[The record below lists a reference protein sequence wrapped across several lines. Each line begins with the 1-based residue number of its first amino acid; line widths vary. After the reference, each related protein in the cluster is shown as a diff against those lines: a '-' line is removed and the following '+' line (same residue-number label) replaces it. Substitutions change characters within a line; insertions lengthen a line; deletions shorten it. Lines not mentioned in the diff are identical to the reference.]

1 MITAISSEKDES
13 AVYFQRMMCFLRDAR
28 TSPRSYKT
36 CMNIASINAGYYIS
50 EKGLSIETLQVLI
63 AALNNVFGSN
73 MSVGKSDKLLIN
85 ALEETV
91 DSQKQAISEQRNLI
105 EMYKKRLGISITDT
119 QTNNQNRNQ
128 SIIPLISRLP

>member
-36 CMNIASINAGYYIS
+36 CMDIASINAGYYIS

-63 AALNNVFGSN
+63 AALNNVFGVN
-73 MSVGKSDKLLIN
+73 MSAGKSDK
-85 ALEETV
+85 
-91 DSQKQAISEQRNLI
+91 Q
-105 EMYKKRLGISITDT
+105 RLGISITDN

-128 SIIPLISRLP
+128 SIIPLIRRLR